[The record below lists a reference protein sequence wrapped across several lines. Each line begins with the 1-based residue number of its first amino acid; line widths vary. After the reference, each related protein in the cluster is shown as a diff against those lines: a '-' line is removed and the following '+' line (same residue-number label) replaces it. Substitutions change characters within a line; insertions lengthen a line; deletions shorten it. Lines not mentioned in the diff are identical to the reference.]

1 MHYGKKHDLPFGIMD
16 VAGLLRLNIRRRAPG
31 QVYVDCPICGDRRG
45 KMNLNTE
52 KDLWRCNYCGEG
64 GGMLSLYAK
73 VYGVSNSD
81 AYREIC
87 DALAVNGF
95 SPDYTVPEKTTPA
108 EAEQS
113 DAASVQEV
121 HQTLSM
127 LLSMLTLIPAHREHL
142 RSVRGLSDDEIT
154 RFGFKSTPP
163 PFLCRSLTNRLV
175 KEGCRVQGVPGFYVD
190 DNGCWTVKFHQR
202 TSGIIIPIF
211 GVDGLIHGAQIRLD
225 HPLKDKD
232 DPPEKTGVKYLTLSS
247 TRKRMGTTSGSPI
260 HFVGDPCSR
269 VVYVTE
275 GCLKAD
281 VAHALMHR
289 TFVATLGVNNTAKL
303 DGLFAFLHRNGTEE
317 IIEAEDMDKYS
328 NEMVEKGASKI
339 YALAVRH
346 GMRCRRLTWN
356 PNYKGIDDWQLALR
370 RKEQKMKEDPGM
382 TFKEQYLNG
391 LCGLEMLETC
401 TEKWHAMKVDSIS
414 LRDYLGLTE
423 QEYDAYLQTDPGVS
437 FQELLD
443 SQRKTQRFRVYQM
456 ELEHGETRA
465 FAFGGID
472 ALHKAGFQQPPAAEY
487 TLVYDGELICPVG
500 QDERDILERIFARY
514 NQALPPDYHGRSIA
528 PSDVLELYD
537 ESERRYFYCDMLD
550 WLQREKCSG
559 RIIPDHVL
567 HWLEQEKIHVSDIDF
582 ILDRMSEQQVCN
594 YLQRQKSG
602 TRDSLRQIISTWRD
616 YLSMADKL
624 GINTN
629 DEIVY
634 RVKLLRQRH
643 DELVEQLRK
652 RERDMEAAAT
662 ARKYRKIAGICRL
675 IKPKY
680 EYTGEVYSIVVPSG
694 VRDIMREGD
703 ALSHCVGKSDR
714 YWERIEQQEAYIL
727 FLRKTAEIDKP
738 YYTLE
743 VEPNGTIRQ
752 KRTYFDRQND
762 DLKDAEKFLK
772 EWQRVVSERL
782 TESDREK
789 AEKSKVLRLQE
800 FEQLRQDD
808 IRIHTGDLAGQ
819 RLVDV
824 LVSDLM
830 ETAA

>member
-1 MHYGKKHDLPFGIMD
+1 MNYGKKHDLPFGIMD

-45 KMNLNTE
+45 KMNLNTA

-127 LLSMLTLIPAHREHL
+127 LLSMLTLIPAHRAHL
-142 RSVRGLSDDEIT
+142 QSVRGLSDDEIT

-175 KEGCRVQGVPGFYVD
+175 KAGCRVQGVPGFYVD

-211 GVDGLIHGAQIRLD
+211 GVDGLIRGAQIRLD

-247 TRKRMGTTSGSPI
+247 TGKRMGTTSGSPI
-260 HFVGDPCSR
+260 HFVGDHCSR

-303 DGLFAFLHRNGTEE
+303 DELFAFLHRNGTEE

-339 YALAVRH
+339 YALAARH

-391 LCGLEMLETC
+391 LCGLEMLEAC
-401 TEKWHAMKVDSIS
+401 MEKWHEMKVDSIS

-423 QEYDAYLQTDPGVS
+423 QEYDAYLQTAPGVS

-443 SQRKTQRFRVYQM
+443 SQRKTQRFRVYQLD
-456 ELEHGETRA
+456 LEHGETRA

-472 ALHKAGFQQPPAAEY
+472 TLHKAGFQQPPAAEY
-487 TLVYDGELICPVG
+487 TLVYDGELTCPVG
-500 QDERDILERIFARY
+500 QDDRDILERIFERY
-514 NQALPPDYHGRSIA
+514 NQAFPSDYRGRSIA

-537 ESERRYFYCDMLD
+537 ESERRYFYCDMA
-550 WLQREKCSG
+550 G
-559 RIIPDHVL
+559 FV
-567 HWLEQEKIHVSDIDF
+567 
-582 ILDRMSEQQVCN
+582 QV
-594 YLQRQKSG
+594 KFS
-602 TRDSLRQIISTWRD
+602 
-616 YLSMADKL
+616 
-624 GINTN
+624 
-629 DEIVY
+629 
-634 RVKLLRQRH
+634 
-643 DELVEQLRK
+643 
-652 RERDMEAAAT
+652 
-662 ARKYRKIAGICRL
+662 
-675 IKPKY
+675 P
-680 EYTGEVYSIVVPSG
+680 
-694 VRDIMREGD
+694 
-703 ALSHCVGKSDR
+703 ALAK
-714 YWERIEQQEAYIL
+714 
-727 FLRKTAEIDKP
+727 
-738 YYTLE
+738 
-743 VEPNGTIRQ
+743 
-752 KRTYFDRQND
+752 
-762 DLKDAEKFLK
+762 
-772 EWQRVVSERL
+772 
-782 TESDREK
+782 K
-789 AEKSKVLRLQE
+789 A
-800 FEQLRQDD
+800 
-808 IRIHTGDLAGQ
+808 
-819 RLVDV
+819 
-824 LVSDLM
+824 
-830 ETAA
+830 

>member
-31 QVYVDCPICGDRRG
+31 QVYVDCPICGDHRG

-175 KEGCRVQGVPGFYVD
+175 KAGCRVQGVPGFYVD

-247 TRKRMGTTSGSPI
+247 TGKRMGTTSGSPI

-339 YALAVRH
+339 YALAARH

-401 TEKWHAMKVDSIS
+401 TEKWHTMEADSIS

-443 SQRKTQRFRVYQM
+443 SQRKTQRFRVYQL

-472 ALHKAGFQQPPAAEY
+472 ALQKAGFQQPPAAEY
-487 TLVYDGELICPVG
+487 TLVYDGELICPVR
-500 QDERDILERIFARY
+500 QDDRDILERIFARY

-537 ESERRYFYCDMLD
+537 ESERRYFYCDMA
-550 WLQREKCSG
+550 G
-559 RIIPDHVL
+559 FV
-567 HWLEQEKIHVSDIDF
+567 
-582 ILDRMSEQQVCN
+582 QV
-594 YLQRQKSG
+594 KFS
-602 TRDSLRQIISTWRD
+602 
-616 YLSMADKL
+616 
-624 GINTN
+624 
-629 DEIVY
+629 
-634 RVKLLRQRH
+634 
-643 DELVEQLRK
+643 
-652 RERDMEAAAT
+652 
-662 ARKYRKIAGICRL
+662 
-675 IKPKY
+675 P
-680 EYTGEVYSIVVPSG
+680 
-694 VRDIMREGD
+694 
-703 ALSHCVGKSDR
+703 ALAK
-714 YWERIEQQEAYIL
+714 
-727 FLRKTAEIDKP
+727 
-738 YYTLE
+738 
-743 VEPNGTIRQ
+743 
-752 KRTYFDRQND
+752 
-762 DLKDAEKFLK
+762 
-772 EWQRVVSERL
+772 
-782 TESDREK
+782 K
-789 AEKSKVLRLQE
+789 A
-800 FEQLRQDD
+800 
-808 IRIHTGDLAGQ
+808 
-819 RLVDV
+819 
-824 LVSDLM
+824 
-830 ETAA
+830 